1 MKGIAKIAAFAAAAA
16 FLAGTALS
24 VSVKTAKADD
34 GEYVHYVLEDDFSE
48 YNQGNWSL
56 YQQPYLTGGEDPV
69 TADPISFSG
78 GISISGDFADVR

>member
-34 GEYVHYVLEDDFSE
+34 GEYIHYVLEDDFSE
-48 YNQGNWSL
+48 YLNYIYEHGDIDF
-56 YQQPYLTGGEDPV
+56 GE
-69 TADPISFSG
+69 
-78 GISISGDFADVR
+78 